1 MTRRGL
7 AGWSV
12 LVSDRILRGA
22 LGATLLLALAAC
34 SEQVTSSIGCPEL
47 CNDESAVLR
56 DTVLT
61 ATVVLDTTFTGF
73 PLLGDTAARNLAL
86 VARGDTADVR
96 IIARFDTL
104 PNTFLP
110 PAPRPDSLI
119 AFVDSAAF
127 LFRVDTAFEKPK
139 VPITIEAYDVDTTA
153 ADTVPLTL
161 LPLFRADRLIGTQT
175 YQPADVK
182 DTLSLRLFSAP
193 VLDKIQRGARL
204 RIGLRL
210 RAGQSTTLLVTGSLY
225 QPRVRFRVSADTTIK
240 PDTVFLSSK
249 TPVDDASIAASLL
262 FYQMKVAGALG
273 VPTSDRSAIGG
284 IGGARTYM
292 RFDIPAI
299 VLDSVQVIRAAL
311 QITQRP
317 SRFLG
322 GNQDTLTLLTLPV
335 TAGEAVTDV
344 FTASQFLASPFGFPV
359 DTLRLIPRD
368 SGEKS
373 LEIVNIMR
381 AWRIVG
387 TARTPR
393 ALVLLSPEEGRRAGE
408 VNFFSVDGP
417 VAVRPRL
424 RLTYVPRRGFGL
436 P

>member
-1 MTRRGL
+1 
-7 AGWSV
+7 
-12 LVSDRILRGA
+12 VSDRILRGA
-22 LGATLLLALAAC
+22 LGAALLLALGAC

-47 CNDESAVLR
+47 CTDESATLR

-61 ATVVLDTTFTGF
+61 ASVELDTTFTGF
-73 PLLGDTAARNLAL
+73 PLLGESRDLAL

-110 PAPRPDSLI
+110 PAPQPDSLI

-139 VPITIEAYDVDTTA
+139 VAITIEAYDVDSTA
-153 ADTVPLTL
+153 ADTVPSTL
-161 LPLFRADRLIGTQT
+161 LPLFRADRLIGTKV

-182 DTLSLRLFSAP
+182 DTLALPLFSAP
-193 VLDKIQRGARL
+193 VLDKIRGGKHL

-210 RAGQSTTLLVTGSLY
+210 RAGQSTSLLVTGSLF
-225 QPRVRFRVSADTTIK
+225 QPRVRFRVSADTTVK
-240 PDTVFLSSK
+240 PDTVFVNSK
-249 TPVDDASIAASLL
+249 TPVEDPSIANSVL
-262 FYQMKVAGALG
+262 FYQLRAAGVLG
-273 VPTSDRSAIGG
+273 MPPIDRLAIGG
-284 IGGARTYM
+284 IGGARVYM

-299 VLDSVQVIRAAL
+299 VLDSVQVIRASL
-311 QITQRP
+311 QLTQRP

-322 GNQDTLTLLTLPV
+322 GNQDTLTLITQPV

-344 FTASQFLASPFGFPV
+344 FTASQFLASPISFPV

-368 SGEKS
+368 SGQKS
-373 LEIVNIMR
+373 LEIVNIVR
-381 AWRIVG
+381 AWRVVG
-387 TARTPR
+387 TTRTPR
-393 ALVLLSPEEGRRAGE
+393 ALVLRAPQEGRRAGE

>member
-1 MTRRGL
+1 M
-7 AGWSV
+7 
-12 LVSDRILRGA
+12 SDRILRGA

-34 SEQVTSSIGCPEL
+34 SEQVTSSLACPEL
-47 CNDESAVLR
+47 CTDESATLR

-73 PLLGDTAARNLAL
+73 PLLGESRDLAL

-96 IIARFDTL
+96 LIARFDTL

-110 PAPRPDSLI
+110 PAPQPDSLI
-119 AFVDSAAF
+119 ALVDSAAY
-127 LFRVDTAFEKPK
+127 LFRVDTTFEKPK
-139 VPITIEAYDVDTTA
+139 VAITIEAYDVDTTA
-153 ADTVPLTL
+153 ADTVPSTL
-161 LPLFRADRLIGTQT
+161 LPLFRPDRLIGSKT

-182 DTLSLRLFSAP
+182 DTLSLPLVNSA
-193 VLDKIQRGARL
+193 VLAKIRSGAHL

-210 RAGQSTTLLVTGSLY
+210 RAPQSATLLVTGSLF
-225 QPRVRFRVSADTTIK
+225 QPRVRFRVSADTTVK
-240 PDTVFLSSK
+240 PDTVFVTSK
-249 TPVDDASIAASLL
+249 TPVDDASIASSVL
-262 FYQMKVAGALG
+262 FYQLKAAGALG
-273 VPTSDRSAIGG
+273 MPSADRLAIGG
-284 IGGARTYM
+284 IDGARTYM

-311 QITQRP
+311 QLTQRP
-317 SRFLG
+317 SRYLG
-322 GNQDTLTLLTLPV
+322 GNQDTLTLITVPV
-335 TAGEAVTDV
+335 TAGPSVTDV
-344 FTASQFLASPFGFPV
+344 YTASQFLASPLSFPV
-359 DTLRLIPRD
+359 DTLRLVARD

-373 LEIVNIMR
+373 LEIVNIVR

-387 TARTPR
+387 PTRTPR
-393 ALVLLSPEEGRRAGE
+393 ALVLRASEEGRRAGE

-417 VAVRPRL
+417 AAVRPRL